1 MGGWFGGS
9 GMNGGIVIFVEFA
22 RERVA
27 SRIRSKERMMRY
39 ANDEVQ
45 GEHSKDGRIGDMR
58 QVEDL
63 RYVVSDLMKGSK

>member
-9 GMNGGIVIFVEFA
+9 GMNGGMVIFVEFA

-45 GEHSKDGRIGDMR
+45 GEGSNVGRM
-58 QVEDL
+58 E
-63 RYVVSDLMKGSK
+63 M

>member
-1 MGGWFGGS
+1 
-9 GMNGGIVIFVEFA
+9 MNGGMVIFVEFA

-45 GEHSKDGRIGDMR
+45 GEGSRDGRIGNVR

-63 RYVVSDLMKGSK
+63 RYVVSNLSKGSK